1 MKGER
6 PRRSPFSLN
15 AAGAQPA
22 DVLRVTCFLSS
33 LEDVNT
39 MRGLVRKE
47 FPAAAANLLQVQRA
61 PARAIAECEAV
72 ARLRSKP
79 QQPVVFLNPEGL
91 PRSPNY
97 SQAVLVSAPRVTLSG
112 SQMAFRFQE
121 SDARLAFERLS
132 KSLEEA
138 GVAPRDVVFTSAY
151 PLSASVAE
159 LIRKVRF
166 EFFEKSRPP
175 ASTMLPFEGLPSMD
189 ASFAID
195 VVAAHP

>member
-1 MKGER
+1 
-6 PRRSPFSLN
+6 
-15 AAGAQPA
+15 
-22 DVLRVTCFLSS
+22 
-33 LEDVNT
+33 
-39 MRGLVRKE
+39 
-47 FPAAAANLLQVQRA
+47 
-61 PARAIAECEAV
+61 
-72 ARLRSKP
+72 
-79 QQPVVFLNPEGL
+79 
-91 PRSPNY
+91 
-97 SQAVLVSAPRVTLSG
+97 
-112 SQMAFRFQE
+112 MAFRFQE